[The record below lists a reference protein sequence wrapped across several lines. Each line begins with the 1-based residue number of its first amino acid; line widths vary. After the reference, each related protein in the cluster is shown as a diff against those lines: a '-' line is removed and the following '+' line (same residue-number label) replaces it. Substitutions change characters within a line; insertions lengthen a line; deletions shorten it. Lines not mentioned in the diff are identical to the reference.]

1 MTMKTYQIL
10 SRAIGAK
17 ARCDKEPG
25 NPWSQRWQERID
37 QLLGDFPS
45 GSGYDRGTK
54 LDDSSVPE
62 RLVFNT
68 SFHHMDDGGMY
79 DGWTDHQVIITPS
92 LEMGWHMRITGRDRN
107 GIKEMIGE
115 DFAYQLDKDAPEFE
129 PAKQEQT
136 QQA

>member
-10 SRAIGAK
+10 SRALGAK
-17 ARCDKEPG
+17 RRCEAQPG
-25 NPWSQRWQERID
+25 NEWTERWQERID
-37 QLLGDFPS
+37 QLLEGFPS
-45 GSGYDRGTK
+45 GSGYDKGTQ
-54 LDDSSVPE
+54 LDESSEPE

-129 PAKQEQT
+129 PVT
-136 QQA
+136 QQSEVKA